1 MLGFQDV
8 EFMIESSLKIL
19 GAFPITTVLTL
30 VSMALG
36 TLLGLVIALGRVYKV
51 PVVNGICKGYISF
64 IRGVPTVV
72 LLYVVFFAL
81 PHFAA
86 VLNQTYGWSLPVN
99 IPGLPLAIIAFSIDV
114 SAYISEAIRS
124 AFNSISAGQME
135 AAYTIG
141 MTRSQALRR
150 IILPQVTVIAL
161 PTFENQFLILLRST
175 SLAYMI
181 GVKEMMAVGTSIGND
196 VYRFVEVYII
206 VAIIYWVICVLVEI
220 AFKKMNQRIKFAV

>member
-1 MLGFQDV
+1 MLNDV
-8 EFMIESSLKIL
+8 EFMLESTLKIL
-19 GAFPITTVLTL
+19 QAFPVTAALTL
-30 VSMALG
+30 VSMGVG
-36 TLLGLVIALGRVYKV
+36 TILGLLIALARVYKV
-51 PVVNGICKGYISF
+51 PVVKEICKGYISF

-99 IPGLPLAIIAFSIDV
+99 IPSFPLAIIALAVDV

-124 AFNSISAGQME
+124 AFNSVSAGQME
-135 AAYTIG
+135 AAYSIG
-141 MTRSQALRR
+141 MTRVQALQR
-150 IILPQVTVIAL
+150 IILPQVAVIAL
-161 PTFENQFLILLRST
+161 PPLENQFLILLRST

-181 GVKEMMAVGTSIGND
+181 GVKEMMAMGTSIGND

-206 VAIIYWVICVLVEI
+206 LAVIYWIICVIVEHG
-220 AFKKMNQRIKFAV
+220 FSKMNTKIRFAA